1 MQIGPRIRVGG
12 TLGKVGKVATLG
24 LSGGGL
30 TKVGHAIGDAQN
42 NPLVKGLEAAALT
55 ATGVGIPAAAGIL
68 GGAGLVGG
76 AIRSGGGIKGAL
88 TQGAQGALTGGA
100 AGLVRPAFGA
110 VKSGL
115 MSVGSKLLPGG
126 MPSTGQSED
135 DFYNEANGIV
145 TGGSSNPLV
154 SVGKSALSG
163 MAPKNKDGSIDYGAL
178 LKLGIGAGT
187 AYEGYKSNQQA
198 TDDRKK
204 ALDLASA
211 QYNANAPLRAQA
223 TQGLQQTQR
232 PDLSPLFADGN
243 PYKPKPTPIV
253 PPIAPSGLMT
263 VGRRPMPTTGRR
275 MF

>member
-76 AIRSGGGIKGAL
+76 AIRSGGGLKGAL

-126 MPSTGQSED
+126 MPSTGAAED
-135 DFYNEANGIV
+135 AFYNEANGV
-145 TGGSSNPLV
+145 PGDTGSSNPLM
-154 SVGKSALSG
+154 SVGKNALSG
-163 MAPKNKDGSIDYGAL
+163 MVPKNKDGSIDYGAL

-223 TQGLQQTQR
+223 TAGLQQTQR

-243 PYKPKPTPIV
+243 PYKPKPTPITPPV
-253 PPIAPSGLMT
+253 PSTLMT